1 MAAGQLRR
9 AWCITGL
16 VIAVGASA
24 TGCGEEKEPPR
35 YVGAAEVCD
44 GLFKGPLAKTI
55 ESVTGATSFSWT
67 SPKDMDRVV
76 EGLKAGYESGNRW
89 AEGGE
94 LCVLRPKR
102 VASADRSRIWFNMST
117 PEDLEVSGD
126 PGNRRDYTM
135 GKLSQAVPRG
145 ASLYFECV
153 SPQIEGSKERPLR
166 IGGRFFHSGATAQNT
181 PEHLAAN
188 VTIVHGA
195 SLAVAKKLQCE
206 NNGGLPEKPVLKP
219 RT

>member
-1 MAAGQLRR
+1 MGAGQLRR

-16 VIAVGASA
+16 VMAVGASA

-67 SPKDMDRVV
+67 SPKNMDRVV
-76 EGLKAGYESGNRW
+76 EGLKAGYESGHRW
-89 AEGGE
+89 AVGGE
-94 LCVLRPKR
+94 LCVLYPKR
-102 VASADRSRIWFNMST
+102 GAPADKSRINFDMYA

-126 PGNRRDYTM
+126 PGRGRYYTM
-135 GKLSQAVPRG
+135 GKLSYAVPRG
-145 ASLYFECV
+145 SSLYFECV
-153 SPQIEGSKERPLR
+153 SPQLEGSKERPLR
-166 IGGRFFHSGATAQNT
+166 VNGHFYHPEATAQNT

-188 VTIVHGA
+188 LTIMHAA